1 MLRVEPEIKAAY
13 VATGQVSLAFHPM
26 LDHGDASRWSQR
38 AAECA
43 GAQEPLA
50 FWRMHDLLFARQN
63 LLLRAGEAGMVDFA
77 AEIGLDTET
86 FRACMT
92 DPAIAAKIERMDQAR
107 RDAGIRRRPSFHV
120 NGRLLEGA
128 VPFAGF
134 VQAFAAA
141 E

>member
-13 VATGQVSLAFHPM
+13 VASGRVSLAFHPM

-43 GAQEPLA
+43 GAQDPLQ
-50 FWRMHDLLFARQN
+50 FWTLHDLLFERQSQ
-63 LLLRAGEAGMVDFA
+63 LLRAGEAGMVDFA
-77 AEIGLDTET
+77 AEIGLDTDA
-86 FRACMT
+86 FRACMA
-92 DPAIAAKIERMDQAR
+92 DPAISAKIERMDQAR
-107 RDAGIRRRPSFHV
+107 RNAGIRRRPSFHI

-134 VQAFAAA
+134 TQAFADA